1 MEQPRKRPPSPD
13 LIPNPLI
20 KKRNLDWSLDSPA
33 SHPPP
38 SRPTSPPPASKTT
51 ALASNA
57 AQIGSGA
64 AQISDHLARFS
75 SSLSSH
81 LRPTSAAVPRLSMAR
96 CSHLY
101 QSCVGSP
108 GGAHF
113 VVHQHDHPVAGTHY
127 DLRLQINESSSVSW
141 AIMYGLP
148 GDANSSRL
156 SRNATE
162 TRIHCL
168 WNHLVETASS
178 DTGSLLIWDT
188 GTYSVLPRPSKHA
201 PPDDSSSPP
210 AASPPS
216 PPPPRQQSPPPQ
228 ATAQSLLHAAFQT
241 RKIRLRLHGAKLPD
255 PYVINLRLTK
265 SEDAA
270 GRSRGLRTRAVG
282 TRRRRGRTARVRPRE
297 PETSSDSSNDDDT
310 SEKHDDGLD
319 VIEGEN
325 KQEPIRHEANHA
337 APSVSEEHLR
347 QQDAQVRL
355 NNAYHGA
362 SNTIGSVYQRRWY
375 LSLDRRAS
383 GFTEKRRHGGR
394 SLWEPPSPPPPPP
407 PAAAPSSTPPTTDD
421 GPSPGP
427 EPGSCRL
434 SYPFY
439 VRGPQF
445 ERSVVTGRLAE
456 DILRDEGVT
465 GFVPRK
471 GWMPVLK

>member
-1 MEQPRKRPPSPD
+1 
-13 LIPNPLI
+13 
-20 KKRNLDWSLDSPA
+20 
-33 SHPPP
+33 
-38 SRPTSPPPASKTT
+38 TTTTT
-51 ALASNA
+51 A
-57 AQIGSGA
+57 QIEAGA
-64 AQISDHLARFS
+64 VQISNHLARFS

-81 LRPTSAAVPRLSMAR
+81 LRPTSADVPRLSIAR
-96 CSHLY
+96 YARLY
-101 QSCVGSP
+101 ESCAGSP

-127 DLRLQINESSSVSW
+127 DLRLQINETSSVSW
-141 AIMYGLP
+141 AVMYGLP

-168 WNHLVETASS
+168 WASLANHLVETASP

-188 GTYSVLPRPSKHA
+188 GTYSVLPRRSKHA
-201 PPDDSSSPP
+201 PPQDPSSPPSEEASCPLSSSSPL
-210 AASPPS
+210 
-216 PPPPRQQSPPPQ
+216 PPPHE
-228 ATAQSLLHAAFQT
+228 TAQSLLHAAFQT

-270 GRSRGLRTRAVG
+270 GRSRGLRARAVG

-297 PETSSDSSNDDDT
+297 PETSRSGSSSSSSSSSDDDDNDDNDDGQ
-310 SEKHDDGLD
+310 KHDDNHD
-319 VIEGEN
+319 PIEGGN
-325 KQEPIRHEANHA
+325 
-337 APSVSEEHLR
+337 
-347 QQDAQVRL
+347 QDAQVRL
-355 NNAYHGA
+355 TNAYRGA
-362 SNTIGSVYQRRWY
+362 SNTIGSVYQRKWY

-383 GFTEKRRHGGR
+383 GFTEKRRRGGR
-394 SLWEPPSPPPPPP
+394 SLWEPPPSPHPPPPPP
-407 PAAAPSSTPPTTDD
+407 S
-421 GPSPGP
+421 PSPP
-427 EPGSCRL
+427 PPAPASSRL

-456 DILRDEGVT
+456 DVLRDEGVT

>member
-1 MEQPRKRPPSPD
+1 
-13 LIPNPLI
+13 
-20 KKRNLDWSLDSPA
+20 
-33 SHPPP
+33 
-38 SRPTSPPPASKTT
+38 
-51 ALASNA
+51 
-57 AQIGSGA
+57 AQIEAGA
-64 AQISDHLARFS
+64 VQISNHLARFS

-81 LRPTSAAVPRLSMAR
+81 LRPTSADVPRLSIAR
-96 CSHLY
+96 YARLY
-101 QSCVGSP
+101 ESCAGSP

-127 DLRLQINESSSVSW
+127 DLRLQINETSSVSW
-141 AIMYGLP
+141 AVMYGLP

-168 WNHLVETASS
+168 WAS
-178 DTGSLLIWDT
+178 L
-188 GTYSVLPRPSKHA
+188 A
-201 PPDDSSSPP
+201 
-210 AASPPS
+210 
-216 PPPPRQQSPPPQ
+216 
-228 ATAQSLLHAAFQT
+228 T

-270 GRSRGLRTRAVG
+270 GRSRGLRARAVG

-297 PETSSDSSNDDDT
+297 PETSRSGSSSSSSSSSDDDDNDDNDDGQ
-310 SEKHDDGLD
+310 KHDDNHD
-319 VIEGEN
+319 PIEGG
-325 KQEPIRHEANHA
+325 IR
-337 APSVSEEHLR
+337 LT
-347 QQDAQVRL
+347 
-355 NNAYHGA
+355 NAYRGA
-362 SNTIGSVYQRRWY
+362 SNTIGSVYQRKWY

-383 GFTEKRRHGGR
+383 GFTEKRRRGGHR
-394 SLWEPPSPPPPPP
+394 GPLLDPQ
-407 PAAAPSSTPPTTDD
+407 PASS
-421 GPSPGP
+421 
-427 EPGSCRL
+427 RL

-456 DILRDEGVT
+456 DVLRDEGVT